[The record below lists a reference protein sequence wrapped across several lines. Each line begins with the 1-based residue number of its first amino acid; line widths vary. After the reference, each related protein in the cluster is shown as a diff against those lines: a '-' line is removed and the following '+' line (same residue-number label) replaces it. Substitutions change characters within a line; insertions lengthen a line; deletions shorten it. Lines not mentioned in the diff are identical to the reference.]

1 MSSPLSPDE
10 VLIQTGARLHFG
22 PLSYQPES
30 GRHFGGIGMM
40 IAEPGWSLRFTRA
53 SSTTAAPVIIGREAG
68 RVEKM
73 LARLQD
79 PFQSAWNVAAVHIEV
94 ENAIPAHHGLG
105 SGTQLAIALGRGFTQ
120 LAGIDATTTE
130 LAAAFGRGQR
140 SAIGTSGYD
149 SGGFLVDAGKRTD
162 LEMGALAVRVA
173 VPDSWRLVLISPSNP
188 GATYSGSSERQAFQ
202 KIGKMSEA
210 MSGRLARL
218 VLTEMLPA
226 LHAENCPE
234 FSAALYEYGQL
245 VGEFFSPIQ
254 GGVYSHPEMR
264 SCADQLDA
272 LGISGWVQSSWGPTL
287 ALVCDS
293 QAAAKDVTSTIQRD
307 VTVGP
312 LNTRIVAVANGSR

>member
-22 PLSYQPES
+22 PLSYEPET

-40 IAEPGWSLRFTRA
+40 ISEPGWSMRFTRVSA
-53 SSTTAAPVIIGREAG
+53 TTAAPVLIGQESE
-68 RVEKM
+68 RVGQM
-73 LARLQD
+73 LARLQE
-79 PFQSAWNVAAVHIEV
+79 PFQSAWNVAGIQIEV
-94 ENAIPAHHGLG
+94 ESAIPAHHGLG
-105 SGTQLAIALGRGFTQ
+105 SGTQLAIGLGRGFTQ

-130 LAAAFGRGQR
+130 LAAAFGRGRR
-140 SAIGTSGYD
+140 SAIGTCGYD
-149 SGGFLVDAGKRTD
+149 SGGFLVDAGKRT
-162 LEMGALAVRVA
+162 ESEIGALAVRVA
-173 VPDSWRLVLISPSNP
+173 VPDSWRIVLISPANP
-188 GATYSGSSERQAFQ
+188 GPTYSGSSERQAFQ

-226 LHAENCPE
+226 LHTVNCPE

-264 SCADQLDA
+264 SCANQLAA

-287 ALVCDS
+287 ALVCES
-293 QAAAKDVTSTIQRD
+293 EAQAFEVENTIQNSIS
-307 VTVGP
+307 VAHHV
-312 LNTRIVAVANGSR
+312 RIVTALNGCG